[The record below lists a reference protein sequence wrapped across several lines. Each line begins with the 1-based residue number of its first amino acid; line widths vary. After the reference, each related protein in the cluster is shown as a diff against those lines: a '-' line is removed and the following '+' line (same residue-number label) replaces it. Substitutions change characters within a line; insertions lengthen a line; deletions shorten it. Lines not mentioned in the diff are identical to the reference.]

1 MGKSDH
7 EMMHEGVLDTD
18 IEQYLLET
26 QIDYTLDEATEQRM
40 RKQLL
45 DKVITAERAE
55 GADFKTLRASEGD
68 WLEPLS
74 GARIK
79 ILHQADEESDL
90 LTYLARLDPGFEMQ
104 GHGHPFDEEC
114 LIIEGD
120 LWLGDLQLKAGDY
133 HFASKGLQHGRLRT
147 ESGALVL
154 LKGALPA

>member
-1 MGKSDH
+1 MGKFDH
-7 EMMHEGVLDTD
+7 ETIHESVLDSD

-26 QIDYTLDEATEQRM
+26 QADYPLDAATKQRM

-45 DKVITAERAE
+45 DQVATEERAE
-55 GADFKTLRASEGD
+55 GAGFKTIRASEGD
-68 WLEPLS
+68 WLEPMP

-79 ILHQADEESDL
+79 ILHQADEESGL
-90 LTYLARLDPGFEMQ
+90 LTYLARLEPGFEMQ